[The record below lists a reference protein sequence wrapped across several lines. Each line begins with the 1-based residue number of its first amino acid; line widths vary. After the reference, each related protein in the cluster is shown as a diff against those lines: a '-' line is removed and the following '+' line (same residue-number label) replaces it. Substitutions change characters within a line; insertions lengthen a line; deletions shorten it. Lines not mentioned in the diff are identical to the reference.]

1 MTLYRLAVLLGA
13 LVCACNG
20 VHVTVPEKRKL
31 AMLFQSVVLPCH
43 YDTVSTQAPVI
54 QWWYKS
60 YCHDRTHDSFNP
72 QSSELGAKAQ
82 LDCAD
87 KGRTVRVVASA
98 QGSSMTLAE
107 YYKNRD
113 ISIVNKA
120 DLRIGQ
126 VQWGDGGVYFCKVVV
141 ADDLDGKDEGQVEL
155 LVLGRTSEQAD
166 ILPEFDVEIMPE
178 WAFVGCVALGSILFL
193 LLMSICWCQ
202 CCPHSCCC
210 YVRCCCCPETCCCP
224 RHLYEAGKKGKS
236 VPPVQ
241 MPVYPYYIPGVP
253 TVLPV
258 VPSAQPKLTSVAS
271 VASVPSIAS
280 IPLVENN
287 LPGVRG
293 YRPQPSQDYRGS
305 MKVLFSAKVP
315 TAKLAALQPTS
326 LSELS
331 SLHEGGNAD
340 FRHTY
345 HTVQMKAMQPIVDVN
360 DVDVG
365 DRVPL
370 RVAPLAQ
377 RSRHRRERDN
387 YSDDELERRWH
398 ARSEHPQRKP
408 LSRRACTGSLD
419 ELEEFA
425 RSYDSRGHRAE
436 RDYSP
441 QRSRCRDEDGD
452 CHGGS
457 TLPLSQKRRG
467 TWDGELSSRPPRHT
481 EYDSTFLSQAMES
494 KARGYR
500 GGARP
505 DDNSDTPSKG
515 SSRGKG
521 GNSYYSHS
529 PSNRPEEDDP
539 LPPYS
544 ECEAERYRRSNPNT
558 DWYRTSESVRT
569 EWYDASEPAVRYSSY
584 SRPQHG
590 TSLPPQEKDKRRNV
604 NTALSRDNLI
614 V

>member
-1 MTLYRLAVLLGA
+1 MTLNCLAILIGV

-20 VHVTVPEKRKL
+20 VHVTVPDKRQL

-43 YDTVSTQAPVI
+43 YDTVSTQAPVV

-72 QSSELGAKAQ
+72 AASQLASKSY
-82 LDCAD
+82 LDCPD
-87 KGRTVRVVASA
+87 KSRTVRIVASA

-113 ISIVNKA
+113 ISIINKA

-126 VQWGDGGVYFCKVVV
+126 VQWGDSGVYFCKVVV
-141 ADDLDGKDEGQVEL
+141 ADDLAGKDEGQLEL
-155 LVLGRTSEQAD
+155 LVL
-166 ILPEFDVEIMPE
+166 E
-178 WAFVGCVALGSILFL
+178 WAFVGCVGLGSFLFL
-193 LLMSICWCQ
+193 LLLCICWCQ

-236 VPPVQ
+236 VPPPAQ
-241 MPVYPYYIPGVP
+241 MPFYPYYIPGVP
-253 TVLPV
+253 TALPL
-258 VPSAQPKLTSVAS
+258 VPTPQPKLAS

-287 LPGVRG
+287 LAG
-293 YRPQPSQDYRGS
+293 
-305 MKVLFSAKVP
+305 A
-315 TAKLAALQPTS
+315 TS

-331 SLHEGGNAD
+331 SLHEGGNVD

-345 HTVQMKAMQPIVDVN
+345 HTVQMKAMPPII

-365 DRVPL
+365 DGSSL

-377 RSRHRRERDN
+377 KSRDRRERVN
-387 YSDDELERRWH
+387 CLGDELERRWN
-398 ARSEHPQRKP
+398 ARSEHPQRKT
-408 LSRRACTGSLD
+408 LSRRARTGSLD

-425 RSYDSRGHRAE
+425 RSYDSRSRRLE

-441 QRSRCRDEDGD
+441 PRSRYRDQDDER
-452 CHGGS
+452 HGGDD
-457 TLPLSQKRRG
+457 TLPLHHRRRG
-467 TWDGELSSRPPRHT
+467 TWDGELNSRQPHRT
-481 EYDSTFLSQAMES
+481 EYDGAFLSYAMES
-494 KARGYR
+494 KARGER
-500 GGARP
+500 GAARP
-505 DDNSDTPSKG
+505 DDNSDSPSKG

-529 PSNRPEEDDP
+529 PSHRPEEDDP

-544 ECEAERYRRSNPNT
+544 ECAAERYRRSN
-558 DWYRTSESVRT
+558 WSLE
-569 EWYDASEPAVRYSSY
+569 ASEPPYSLFNLEASQPAAGGYSY

-590 TSLPPQEKDKRRNV
+590 MSLSPQEKDRRRNLS
-604 NTALSRDNLI
+604 TALSRDNLI

>member
-1 MTLYRLAVLLGA
+1 MTLNRLAILIGA

-20 VHVTVPEKRKL
+20 VHVTVPDKRQL

-43 YDTVSTQAPVI
+43 YDTVSSQAPVV

-60 YCHDRTHDSFNP
+60 YCHDRTHESFKP
-72 QSSELGAKAQ
+72 AASQLAAKSH
-82 LDCAD
+82 LDCPD
-87 KGRTVRVVASA
+87 KSRTVRIVASA

-113 ISIVNKA
+113 ISIINKA

-141 ADDLDGKDEGQVEL
+141 ADDLAGKDEGQLEL
-155 LVLGRTSEQAD
+155 LVL
-166 ILPEFDVEIMPE
+166 E
-178 WAFVGCVALGSILFL
+178 WAFVGCVGLGSFLFL
-193 LLMSICWCQ
+193 LLMCICWCQ

-236 VPPVQ
+236 VPPSP
-241 MPVYPYYIPGVP
+241 MPFYPYYIPGVP
-253 TVLPV
+253 TALPL
-258 VPSAQPKLTSVAS
+258 VPTPQPKLAS

-280 IPLVENN
+280 IPLTENN
-287 LPGVRG
+287 LAG
-293 YRPQPSQDYRGS
+293 
-305 MKVLFSAKVP
+305 A
-315 TAKLAALQPTS
+315 TS
-326 LSELS
+326 ISELS
-331 SLHEGGNAD
+331 SLHEGGNVD

-345 HTVQMKAMQPIVDVN
+345 HTVQMKAMPPIVDV
-360 DVDVG
+360 DVDDG
-365 DRVPL
+365 SPL
-370 RVAPLAQ
+370 RVAPLA
-377 RSRHRRERDN
+377 RNSRVRRERDN
-387 YSDDELERRWH
+387 CSDDELERRWN
-398 ARSEHPQRKP
+398 ARSEHPQRKS

-425 RSYDSRGHRAE
+425 RSYDSRNRRLE

-441 QRSRCRDEDGD
+441 PRSRYRNQDDERHGD
-452 CHGGS
+452 D
-457 TLPLSQKRRG
+457 TLPLPQRRRG
-467 TWDGELSSRPPRHT
+467 TWDGELGSRRPHRT
-481 EYDSTFLSQAMES
+481 EYDGAFLSYAMEN
-494 KARGYR
+494 KAWGERG
-500 GGARP
+500 ATRP
-505 DDNSDTPSKG
+505 DDNSDSPSKG

-529 PSNRPEEDDP
+529 PSHRPEEDDP

-544 ECEAERYRRSNPNT
+544 ECAAERYRRS

-569 EWYDASEPAVRYSSY
+569 ARFEASEPAAGYYSY
-584 SRPQHG
+584 SHPQHG
-590 TSLPPQEKDKRRNV
+590 MSLPPQEKDRRRNLS
-604 NTALSRDNLI
+604 TALSRDNLI

>member
-155 LVLGRTSEQAD
+155 LVL
-166 ILPEFDVEIMPE
+166 V
-178 WAFVGCVALGSILFL
+178 
-193 LLMSICWCQ
+193 
-202 CCPHSCCC
+202 
-210 YVRCCCCPETCCCP
+210 
-224 RHLYEAGKKGKS
+224 YEAGKKGKS

-287 LPGVRG
+287 LPGVRVRG